1 MKHEAT
7 RTVAVATPAQKLRE
21 ARAEL

>member
-7 RTVAVATPAQKLRE
+7 RTAAAATPVQKLRE

>member
-7 RTVAVATPAQKLRE
+7 RTVAVATAAQKLRE